1 MQVLSG
7 CLRMGSPE
15 QEEAETMASV
25 QHQPALSSQERD
37 CLGLTC
43 LKWSS
48 SGELEAIDLQLVL
61 ERLATADPSL
71 CVLSSC
77 SVDEHSTR

>member
-1 MQVLSG
+1 MQ
-7 CLRMGSPE
+7 
-15 QEEAETMASV
+15 Q
-25 QHQPALSSQERD
+25 RD

-61 ERLATADPSL
+61 ERLASADPSL
-71 CVLSSC
+71 CVMGSC
-77 SVDEHSTR
+77 SVDVQSTC